1 MNDFIPDGNLHQL
14 QGGGPWQGSVKA
26 MGIDGLA
33 TFGEGQQ
40 KPRAVLADFRDLQRK
55 PAAVQV
61 GTQGGHC
68 VVAGLGRAQ
77 PSGGALV

>member
-1 MNDFIPDGNLHQL
+1 
-14 QGGGPWQGSVKA
+14 

-40 KPRAVLADFRDLQRK
+40 KPRAVLAGFRDLQRK

-77 PSGGALV
+77 TPAVRSFSEASLPPGGIVHTSNREMQGEQT